1 MVLALA
7 FCQCPSSTFLTASGL
22 VDGVSAGISFVAGT
36 MISVSARALGSSSLS
51 DFASATKNG
60 GPHRP
65 GHSRTQD
72 VPPVWNRMEANLQD

>member
-51 DFASATKNG
+51 DFASANAG
-60 GPHRP
+60 FI
-65 GHSRTQD
+65 
-72 VPPVWNRMEANLQD
+72 WL